1 VSADVESPAG
11 GPELFRAL
19 RSVAEEYRMRA
30 VVNRDYDSAA
40 IHLALQSIVLAAARC
55 GVHVHM
61 QVVQEGST

>member
-1 VSADVESPAG
+1 VSPDVASPAG

-30 VVNRDYDSAA
+30 VVNRDFDSAA

-61 QVVQEGST
+61 HVMNKT